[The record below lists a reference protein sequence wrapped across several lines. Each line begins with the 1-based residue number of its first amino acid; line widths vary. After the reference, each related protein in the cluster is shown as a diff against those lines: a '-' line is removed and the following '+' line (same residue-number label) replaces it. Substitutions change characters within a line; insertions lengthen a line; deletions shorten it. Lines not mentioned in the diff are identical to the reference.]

1 MKPIAESEL
10 ILNSDRSVYHL
21 QLCEGEIA
29 DTIIT
34 VGDPGRVKEVSKHF
48 DKIELKKQNREFIT
62 HTGLIGKKRISVVST
77 GIGPDNIDIVLTE
90 IDALVNV
97 DLKTR
102 IIRKEKKS
110 LRIIRIGTSGALQAD
125 IPVDSFVAASYGLSL
140 DNLLHFY
147 QPKLSKQEINIA
159 NEFSNQVIGDKGD
172 NSKNKIHP
180 MVIASSNDLLKL
192 FSNNESQKLR
202 TRDSVLKTGITVTCP
217 GFYGP
222 QGRVVRNKL
231 AYPTLIDDL
240 NTFHYKNIR
249 ITNFEME
256 TSAIY
261 GMARM
266 MGHEALSLNAIVA
279 NRVLKQFS
287 KNGHKAVQQL
297 ISFVLERI

>member
-21 QLCEGEIA
+21 QLCEHEIA

-34 VGDPGRVKEVSKHF
+34 VGDPSRVKEVSKHF
-48 DKIELKKQNREFIT
+48 DKIEVKKQNREFVT
-62 HTGLIGKKRISVVST
+62 HTGTIGKKRLSVIST

-90 IDALVNV
+90 LDALVNV
-97 DLKTR
+97 DLEARLIK
-102 IIRKEKKS
+102 KEKKS
-110 LRIIRIGTSGALQAD
+110 LQIIRIGTSGALHAD
-125 IPVDSFVAASYGLSL
+125 IPVDSFVSSSYGLSL

-147 QPKLSKQEINIA
+147 QPKLSKIEINIA
-159 NEFSNQVIGDKGD
+159 NEFSKQVLNID
-172 NSKNKIHP
+172 SKIHP
-180 MVIASSNDLLKL
+180 KVIAASDDLLKL
-192 FSNNESQKLR
+192 FKETETKIPKL
-202 TRDSVLKTGITVTCP
+202 VTGITVTCP

-231 AYPTLIDDL
+231 AYPNLIDNL
-240 NTFHYKNIR
+240 NNFHFNKLR

-261 GMARM
+261 GMARL

-279 NRVLKQFS
+279 NRVLKEFS
-287 KNGHKAVQQL
+287 KNGHKAVEKL
-297 ISFVLERI
+297 ILFALERICS

>member
-10 ILNSDRSVYHL
+10 ILNSDGSVYHL
-21 QLCEGEIA
+21 QLRQNEIA

-34 VGDPGRVKEVSKHF
+34 VGDPDRVKEVSKHF
-48 DKIELKKQNREFIT
+48 DKIEVRKKNREFVS
-62 HTGLIGKKRISVVST
+62 HTGYSGNKRITVIST

-90 IDALVNV
+90 LDALANV
-97 DLKTR
+97 DFKTR
-102 IIRKEKKS
+102 LIKKEKKV
-110 LRIIRIGTSGALQAD
+110 LKIIRIGTSGSLQSD
-125 IPVDSFVAASYGLSL
+125 IPVDSFLASSYGLSL

-147 QPKLSKQEINIA
+147 QPKLSNNELNLA
-159 NEFSNQVIGDKGD
+159 NEFSNKVLTKD
-172 NSKNKIHP
+172 SKIHP
-180 MVIASSNDLLKL
+180 LVISASKDLMEVFTSDK
-192 FSNNESQKLR
+192 
-202 TRDSVLKTGITVTCP
+202 VHTGITVTCP

-231 AYPTLIDDL
+231 AYPNLIDNL
-240 NTFHYKNIR
+240 NTFQFKNLR

-266 MGHEALSLNAIVA
+266 MGHQAISLNAIVA

-287 KNGHKAVQQL
+287 KNGHKAVQKL
-297 ISFVLERI
+297 IKFALEKISY

>member
-10 ILNSDRSVYHL
+10 ILNSDQSVYHL

-29 DTIIT
+29 NTIIT
-34 VGDPGRVKEVSKHF
+34 VGDPARVKEVSKHF
-48 DKIELKKQNREFIT
+48 DKIEVRKQHREFVT
-62 HTGLIGKKRISVVST
+62 HTGYIGKKRITVLST

-90 IDALVNV
+90 LDALVNI

-102 IIRKEKKS
+102 LIKKEKKS
-110 LRIIRIGTSGALQAD
+110 LHIIRVGTSGALQANV
-125 IPVDSFVAASYGLSL
+125 PVDSFIASSYGLSL

-147 QPKLSKQEINIA
+147 QPKFSKIEINIA
-159 NEFSNQVIGDKGD
+159 KEFSKQVLNTD
-172 NSKNKIHP
+172 SKIHP
-180 MVIASSNDLLKL
+180 TVIAASKELLNL
-192 FSNNESQKLR
+192 FVSQQIQ
-202 TRDSVLKTGITVTCP
+202 TGITVTCP

-231 AYPTLIDDL
+231 AYPNLIDHL
-240 NTFHYKNIR
+240 NTFQYKRLR

-266 MGHEALSLNAIVA
+266 MGHEAISLNAIVA
-279 NRVLKQFS
+279 NRVLKEFT
-287 KNGHKAVQQL
+287 KNGNESVQKL
-297 ISFVLERI
+297 ILFTLEKIIIH